1 MSDNTWSDE
10 VNAENGSQPL
20 AATDRL
26 GGERWLGRIANV
38 ALRIG
43 GVGAPQ
49 PVARARLNLKIDPQ
63 NVVVIVL
70 VSSRHVSATVAAL
83 HAQHGDKVVAHKTI
97 DCAWHEL
104 SDAGKREAVTDA
116 VRLATDSAGVEAYS
130 VYLSVSDSS
139 LSSRLAVGWADP
151 GDEVVLGEPEYHWA
165 LKRARDQ
172 TTTADH
178 ELIDALPVQW
188 TVRSRDGER
197 EVEHPVGER
206 GSRLTCQ
213 ALLISAR
220 RGYRDELAGLVRD
233 LDIELE
239 GIIAQP
245 VALYR
250 GMASNL
256 PKKGS
261 TLVIDCGARCTTFL
275 VRRREKLVHIE
286 THPFG
291 GDDLTAALAERLDLS
306 EAQAEDLKRD
316 LDISAPGRPES
327 NLVGQQFIWGDVRER
342 HRLMGPATAICA
354 ELIGAFFRSRADELR
369 ENGYLGQQGQVHL
382 VGRAS
387 SLGGMAMFLKEV
399 LDLPV
404 VLGTGQKNRDPSAEL
419 ADILVSGLVCTA
431 ADLRRRRIAAQESR
445 FRKTASGVWSWLTK
459 PMD

>member
-1 MSDNTWSDE
+1 MNDSAWSDE
-10 VNAENGSQPL
+10 LTTDNGHQPP
-20 AATDRL
+20 AATDHL
-26 GGERWLGRIANV
+26 GGERWLGRIAGL

-43 GVGAPQ
+43 GVGADPQ
-49 PVARARLNLKIDPQ
+49 QPRARAQVRVDPANL
-63 NVVVIVL
+63 VVIVL
-70 VSSRHVSATVAAL
+70 VSNWHVSATIAAL
-83 HAQHGDKVVAHKTI
+83 HPSHGDKVVAHKTI
-97 DCAWHEL
+97 DCLWHEL
-104 SDAGKREAVTDA
+104 SEAGKREAVGDA
-116 VRLATDSAGVEAYS
+116 VRLACDSAGVEAYS

-151 GDEVVLGEPEYHWA
+151 GDEMVLGEPEYHWS

-172 TTTADH
+172 ATGADH
-178 ELIDALPVQW
+178 ELIDAIPVQW
-188 TVRSRDGER
+188 TVRSRAGER
-197 EVEHPVGER
+197 EVENPVGER

-213 ALLISAR
+213 ALLVTAR
-220 RGYRDELAGLVRD
+220 RGYRAELASLVAG

-250 GMASNL
+250 GMSSSL

-275 VRRREKLVHIE
+275 VRRREKLMHIE

-291 GDDLTAALAERLDLS
+291 GDDLTAALSARLDLS
-306 EAQAEDLKRD
+306 IAQAEDLKRD
-316 LDISAPGRPES
+316 LDISMPARPEA

-342 HRLMGPATAICA
+342 HRLVGPGAAICA
-354 ELIGAFFRSRADELR
+354 ELTGNFFRARAQELR

-387 SLGGMAMFLKEV
+387 SLGGLAMFLKEV

-431 ADLRRRRIAAQESR
+431 ADSRRRRIAAQESR
-445 FRKTASGVWSWLTK
+445 LRKTASGVWSWLTH
-459 PMD
+459 PLA

>member
-1 MSDNTWSDE
+1 MNNDTWSDE
-10 VNAENGSQPL
+10 AGADNGRQPL
-20 AATDRL
+20 VATDRL
-26 GGERWLGRIANV
+26 RGEHWLGRIAGM

-43 GVGAPQ
+43 GVGATQ
-49 PVARARLNLKIDPQ
+49 QLARPRLNLRVEPE

-70 VSSRHVSATVAAL
+70 VSSRHVSATVATL
-83 HAQHGDKVVAHKTI
+83 HPQHGDKVVAHKTI
-97 DCAWHEL
+97 DCIWHQL
-104 SDAGKREAVTDA
+104 SESGKREAVTDA
-116 VRLATDSAGVEAYS
+116 VRLACDSAGVEAYS

-188 TVRSRDGER
+188 TVRSREGER
-197 EVEHPVGER
+197 EVDHPVGER

-220 RGYRDELAGLVRD
+220 RGYRDDLAGLVRD
-233 LDIELE
+233 LGIELE

-250 GMASNL
+250 GMAGSL
-256 PKKGS
+256 AKKGS

-291 GDDLTAALAERLDLS
+291 GDDLTDELAKRLDITLD
-306 EAQAEDLKRD
+306 QAEDLKRD
-316 LDISAPGRPES
+316 LDISMPSRHES
-327 NLVGQQFIWGDVRER
+327 SLIGQQFIWGDVRER
-342 HRLMGPATAICA
+342 HRLMGPATVIAA
-354 ELIGAFFRSRADELR
+354 ELIGEFFRARAQDLR

-387 SLGGMAMFLKEV
+387 SLGGMAMYLKEV

-419 ADILVSGLVCTA
+419 ADIMVSGLVCTA
-431 ADLRRRRIAAQESR
+431 ADLRRQRIAAQESR
-445 FRKTASGVWSWLTK
+445 LRKTASGVWSWLTK
-459 PMD
+459 PMA